1 MKKKSNML
9 LEVKGRLRK
18 WCKRGQATIEYLMML
33 CTVVVLFSAAFV
45 TFHTRIARWFFTL
58 IGVILDQRPTS
69 NL

>member
-1 MKKKSNML
+1 MFFG
-9 LEVKGRLRK
+9 VKTRLRRL
-18 WCKRGQATIEYLMML
+18 CKRGQATIEYIMML

-58 IGVILDQRPTS
+58 IGVILDQKPTS